1 MDNLCRPLVT
11 GGAGFV
17 GSHLIA
23 KLSELKEVEKVYCV
37 DLPNARRLDV
47 LRLLPKVEVIE
58 TDLSRDDSINVLPD
72 DATAVFA
79 LAAWNGTSNF
89 YSNPFKVLL
98 NSSSPTINTLKKY
111 SGVAPIVYSS
121 SSEVYAN
128 TITTLNAPIPTSEEV
143 ITSIGDSKN
152 PRWSYAMGKL
162 FGEIALS
169 AACNEMNA
177 TGVIL
182 RYHNL
187 YGPDM
192 GLDHFVS
199 EFVNRVQNDD
209 ISIQGG
215 TSTRSFLYISE
226 AVEATIK
233 SLEYVKEI
241 PEIFNI
247 GSIEELSIFEAS
259 RIILKKMG
267 VDPKRIRS
275 TAEPMGSVYRR
286 CPDISKI
293 EKVFGWKPEIN
304 FEQGID
310 LYLASL
316 SS

>member
-1 MDNLCRPLVT
+1 MGNLSRPLVT

-17 GSHLIA
+17 GSHLTT
-23 KLSELKEVEKVYCV
+23 KLSELNEVEKIYCV
-37 DLPNARRLDV
+37 DLPNARRLNF

-58 TDLSRDDSINVLPD
+58 TDLSRDDSVNVLPD

-89 YSNPFKVLL
+89 YSNPFKVLQ
-98 NSSSPTINTLKKY
+98 NSSSPTLNTLRKY

-128 TITTLNAPIPTSEEV
+128 TITSLNGQIPTSEEV
-143 ITSIGDSKN
+143 ITSIGDLKN
-152 PRWSYAMGKL
+152 PRWSYAAGKL

-169 AACNEMNA
+169 AACREMKA
-177 TGVIL
+177 TGVVL

-233 SLEYVKEI
+233 ALDYVKEI

-247 GSIEELSIFEAS
+247 GSVEEISILEAS
-259 RIILKKMG
+259 RIILDKMG
-267 VDPKRIRS
+267 VDPNRIKS
-275 TAEPMGSVYRR
+275 TEEPMGSVYRR

>member
-1 MDNLCRPLVT
+1 LFD
-11 GGAGFV
+11 
-17 GSHLIA
+17 
-23 KLSELKEVEKVYCV
+23 
-37 DLPNARRLDV
+37 RLD
-47 LRLLPKVEVIE
+47 
-58 TDLSRDDSINVLPD
+58 
-72 DATAVFA
+72 
-79 LAAWNGTSNF
+79 
-89 YSNPFKVLL
+89 
-98 NSSSPTINTLKKY
+98 TLKKY

-233 SLEYVKEI
+233 ALEYVEET

-247 GSIEELSIFEAS
+247 GSVEELSVLEAS
-259 RIILKKMG
+259 RIILNKMG

-275 TAEPMGSVYRR
+275 TTEPMGSVHRR
-286 CPDISKI
+286 CPDINKI
-293 EKVFGWKPEIN
+293 ERVFGWKPKIS

-316 SS
+316 SN